1 MNPFEVFDKSNL
13 FLLREDDYKLALA
26 GFPVWRAFI
35 SDAEADIW
43 IEIIPAIDV
52 AKKIIIL
59 PQKKKVQKQL
69 QGNLH
74 KNEPEPDLKQKKP
87 EIDPEVVKNFFGS
100 IPSNVIESVYRFPDS
115 HWELIKA
122 VKFIGDDFISLL
134 KTNPSLAYI
143 ITNMDKLNPSFLYYA
158 NVELFQ
164 RMIKTK
170 RKEILRLSGFPDS
183 PQMVKIFSKID
194 PNDLD
199 FKMLIK
205 LKSVLASAPLMLERV
220 THILSFAKKINK
232 NLLHFVS
239 STNNL
244 LSNVSDKL
252 VFELSNSESYLE
264 KYSLLQQMYKNS
276 IQWKVRLPEID
287 SVENIDKLKKR
298 FDEQV
303 KKKKEKLENF
313 PTPPLE
319 DSEFIKAIRTD
330 RELFSWSKRQQNCVR
345 TCSYKVLEGRNYYY
359 RVFYNDE
366 EATLEIKKFGDK
378 YRRGDLLGLRN
389 CPVSNELSVIVNEWI
404 KENNKK
410 MSE

>member
-59 PQKKKVQKQL
+59 PQKKKDQKQL
-69 QGNLH
+69 QGNLF
-74 KNEPEPDLKQKKP
+74 KNEPESDLKKKKP
-87 EIDPEVVKNFFGS
+87 QIDSEVVKNFFVS
-100 IPSNVIESVYRFPDS
+100 IPSNLIESVSRFPDS

-143 ITNMDKLNPSFLYYA
+143 IINMDKLNPSFLYYA
-158 NVELFQ
+158 NIGLLQ
-164 RMIKTK
+164 RMIRTK
-170 RKEILRLSGFPDS
+170 RKEILRLSGFPDT
-183 PQMVKIFSKID
+183 PYMIKIFSKID
-194 PNDLD
+194 LNDLD

-205 LKSVLASAPLMLERV
+205 LKSVLASTPLMLERV

-244 LSNVSDKL
+244 LSIISDKL

-313 PTPPLE
+313 PTPPLA
-319 DSEFIKAIRTD
+319 DSDFIIAIRTN
-330 RELFSWSKRQQNCVR
+330 RELISWSKRQQNCVR
-345 TCSYKVLEGRNYYY
+345 AYSYRVLDGRNYYY
-359 RVFYNDE
+359 KVFYNGE

-389 CPVSNELSVIVNEWI
+389 CRVSNELSIIVKDWI
-404 KENNKK
+404 RANNKK
-410 MSE
+410 